1 MVKINKL
8 AKGLTKATKKV
19 TKGVANTAVGV
30 TRKVASTAVGVTRKV
45 TKTAVGVTRKA
56 QSLSGMENYSIFIFL
71 IVAAIVIGALF
82 YIFRPVFMKQREQE
96 NFGCDMQE
104 FFDGSGRY

>member
-19 TKGVANTAVGV
+19 TKGVAN
-30 TRKVASTAVGVTRKV
+30 TAVGVTRKV

-82 YIFRPVFMKQREQE
+82 YIFRPVFMKKREQE

-104 FFDGSGRY
+104 FFDGGGRY